1 MNSLDALVLEGISKN
16 FGALAALTNVNM
28 RVQVGEVVGLIGP
41 NGAGKTT
48 LFNIVTG
55 FIKPDR
61 GRVKLFGEDVTGLQ
75 PHQIAARGVARTF
88 QIVKPFFGMTVY
100 ETVLVGAYLREKD
113 EDNARQR
120 AEVAMKLTGV
130 YHLRNRYARELNT
143 PQLKL
148 VELARSLA
156 TQPKLLMLD
165 EIVAGL
171 TPAEVDAMTA
181 LVKRIRDEMGV
192 TVLLVEHVMRFVM
205 NISDRVV
212 VLNYGEVIAEGS
224 PSEVSSNLK
233 VIEAYL
239 GGKSGS

>member
-1 MNSLDALVLEGISKN
+1 MNSMDALVLEGISKN

-88 QIVKPFFGMTVY
+88 QIVKPFLGMTVY
-100 ETVLVGAYLREKD
+100 ETVLVGAYLRERN
-113 EDNARQR
+113 EDSARQR
-120 AEVAMKLTGV
+120 AEEAMKLTGV
-130 YHLRNRYARELNT
+130 YHLRDRYARELNT

-171 TPAEVDAMTA
+171 TPAEVDSMTA

-239 GGKSGS
+239 GGKTGS

>member
-1 MNSLDALVLEGISKN
+1 MEALVLEGISKN

-48 LFNIVTG
+48 LFNVVTG

-88 QIVKPFFGMTVY
+88 QIVKPFLGMTVY

-113 EDNARQR
+113 EDNARKR
-120 AEVAMKLTGV
+120 AEEAMKLTGV

>member
-1 MNSLDALVLEGISKN
+1 MDALVLEGVSKN
-16 FGALAALTNVNM
+16 FGALAALNNVNM
-28 RVQVGEVVGLIGP
+28 RIRVGEIVGLIGP

-48 LFNIVTG
+48 LFNVVTG

-75 PHQIAARGVARTF
+75 PHQIAARGVGRTF
-88 QIVKPFFGMTVY
+88 QIVKPFLGMTVY

-113 EDNARQR
+113 AEKAMQR
-120 AEVAMKLTGV
+120 AEESMKLTGV
-130 YHLRNRYARELNT
+130 YHLRDRYARELNT

-148 VELARSLA
+148 VELARNLA

-171 TPAEVDAMTA
+171 TPAEVDTMTA
-181 LVKRIRDEMGV
+181 LVKRIRDERGV

-212 VLNYGEVIAEGS
+212 VLNYGEVIAEGT
-224 PSEVSSNLK
+224 PAEVSSNLK

-239 GGKSGS
+239 GGKTGA

>member
-1 MNSLDALVLEGISKN
+1 MDALVLEGISKN

-28 RVQVGEVVGLIGP
+28 RVQMGEVVGLIGP

-88 QIVKPFFGMTVY
+88 QIVKPFLGMTVY
-100 ETVLVGAYLREKD
+100 ETVLVGAYLRERN

-120 AEVAMKLTGV
+120 AEEAMKLTGV
-130 YHLRNRYARELNT
+130 YHLRDRYARELNT

-171 TPAEVDAMTA
+171 TPAEVDSMTA

-239 GGKSGS
+239 GGKTGS

>member
-1 MNSLDALVLEGISKN
+1 MDALVLEGISKN

-88 QIVKPFFGMTVY
+88 QIVKPFLGMTVY
-100 ETVLVGAYLREKD
+100 ETVLVGAYLRERN
-113 EDNARQR
+113 EDSARQR
-120 AEVAMKLTGV
+120 AEEAMKLTGV
-130 YHLRNRYARELNT
+130 YHLRDRYARELNT

-171 TPAEVDAMTA
+171 TPAEVDSMTA

-239 GGKSGS
+239 GGKTGS

>member
-1 MNSLDALVLEGISKN
+1 MDALVLEGISKN

-88 QIVKPFFGMTVY
+88 QIVKPFLGMTVY

-113 EDNARQR
+113 EDNVRQR
-120 AEVAMKLTGV
+120 AEEAMKLTGV

-171 TPAEVDAMTA
+171 TPAEVDAMTS

>member
-1 MNSLDALVLEGISKN
+1 MDALVLEGISKN

-88 QIVKPFFGMTVY
+88 QIVKPFLGMTVY

>member
-1 MNSLDALVLEGISKN
+1 MDALVLEGISKN

>member
-1 MNSLDALVLEGISKN
+1 MDALVLEGISKN

-88 QIVKPFFGMTVY
+88 QIVKPFLGMTVY
-100 ETVLVGAYLREKD
+100 ETVLVGAYLRERN

-120 AEVAMKLTGV
+120 AEEAMKLTGV
-130 YHLRNRYARELNT
+130 YHLRDRYARELNT

-171 TPAEVDAMTA
+171 TPAEVDSMTA

-239 GGKSGS
+239 GGKTGS

>member
-1 MNSLDALVLEGISKN
+1 MDALVLEGISKN

-88 QIVKPFFGMTVY
+88 QIVKPFLGMTVY

-113 EDNARQR
+113 EDNARKR
-120 AEVAMKLTGV
+120 AEEAMKLTGV

>member
-1 MNSLDALVLEGISKN
+1 LDALVLEGISKN

>member
-1 MNSLDALVLEGISKN
+1 VNSLDALVLEGISKN

>member
-1 MNSLDALVLEGISKN
+1 MDALVLEGISKN

-120 AEVAMKLTGV
+120 AEEAMKLTGV

-148 VELARSLA
+148 VELARSMA

>member
-1 MNSLDALVLEGISKN
+1 
-16 FGALAALTNVNM
+16 M

>member
-1 MNSLDALVLEGISKN
+1 VNSLDALVLEGISKN

-88 QIVKPFFGMTVY
+88 QIVKPFLGMTVY

-113 EDNARQR
+113 EDNVRQR
-120 AEVAMKLTGV
+120 AEEAMKLTGV

-171 TPAEVDAMTA
+171 TPAEVDAMTS